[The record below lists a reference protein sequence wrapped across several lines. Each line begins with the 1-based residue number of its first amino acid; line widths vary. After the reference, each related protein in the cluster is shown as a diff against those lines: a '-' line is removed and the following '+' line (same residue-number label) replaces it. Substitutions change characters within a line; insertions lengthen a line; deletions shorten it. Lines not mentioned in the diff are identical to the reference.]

1 LSCSGSPTA
10 HRVLWSLSFLVGAC
24 GRSQSTPAPP
34 ASTEPPASL
43 APPAASTEP
52 SSEPAVDAAPAALDL
67 RPKAL
72 RNLVAIDDPDAG
84 NAAPTG
90 EVADCEERLAQAG
103 VTFRRASL
111 PVHTKPGSRP
121 DAPVRCG
128 APQVVTYVR
137 GPGAIAYDPSPTL
150 TCAMALALA
159 SFEHIVQDE
168 AERTFHSPVTRIEQI
183 GTYNCRDIVAV
194 KGLPSEH
201 SFANAID
208 LTRFTMA
215 NGKTVAVLADFDA
228 GEAPP
233 ARPAG
238 AFLRA
243 VSERAHYENV
253 FSNVLTP
260 FWDPAHKNHFHLDL
274 ARYRVNG
281 VRRREP

>member
-1 LSCSGSPTA
+1 VLSLLT
-10 HRVLWSLSFLVGAC
+10 GAC
-24 GRSQSTPAPP
+24 GRSQSEPA
-34 ASTEPPASL
+34 
-43 APPAASTEP
+43 PAASALAAASGEAPP
-52 SSEPAVDAAPAALDL
+52 SSATPAAALLADAAPIAFDP
-67 RPKAL
+67 RPLAL
-72 RNLVAIDDPDAG
+72 RTLVPVDDPDAG

-90 EVADCEERLAQAG
+90 EVPDCEQRLAQAE
-103 VTFRRASL
+103 VIFRPASL
-111 PVHTKPGSRP
+111 PVHLKPGTKPEAG
-121 DAPVRCG
+121 VLCG

-137 GPGAIAYDPSPTL
+137 GPGRIAYDPAPML

-159 SFEHIVQDE
+159 SFERVVQEE
-168 AERTFHSPVTRIEQI
+168 ADRVFHAPVARIEQI
-183 GTYNCRDIVAV
+183 GTYSCREIVAV

-208 LTRFTMA
+208 LTRFTLA
-215 NGKTVAVLADFDA
+215 NGKSIVVLADFDT
-228 GEAPP
+228 GDAPP
-233 ARPAG
+233 TRPAG

-243 VSERAHYENV
+243 ISERAHYENV

>member
-1 LSCSGSPTA
+1 MP
-10 HRVLWSLSFLVGAC
+10 GA
-24 GRSQSTPAPP
+24 SAQTVASDDAPP
-34 ASTEPPASL
+34 ASAPAES
-43 APPAASTEP
+43 APVA
-52 SSEPAVDAAPAALDL
+52 DAAPVAVDWRPAAL
-67 RPKAL
+67 RAL
-72 RNLVAIDDPDAG
+72 VPSDDPDAG

-90 EVADCEERLAQAG
+90 EVPECEQRLALAE
-103 VTFRRASL
+103 VTFRPASL
-111 PVHTKPGSRP
+111 PVHTQRGARPGT
-121 DAPVRCG
+121 AVVCG

-137 GPGAIAYDPSPTL
+137 GPGRITYEPAPLL

-159 SFEHIVQDE
+159 SFERIVQQE
-168 AERTFHSPVTRIEQI
+168 AERAFHSPVARIEQI
-183 GTYNCRDIVAV
+183 GTYNCREIVAV

-208 LTRFTMA
+208 LTRFTLA
-215 NGKTVAVLADFDA
+215 SGTSVTVLGDFDT
-228 GEAPP
+228 GDGPP

-243 VSERAHYENV
+243 ISERAHYGNV

-281 VRRREP
+281 VRRGIP

>member
-1 LSCSGSPTA
+1 MRRHGSA
-10 HRVLWSLSFLVGAC
+10 HLVLWGLSLLVSAC
-24 GRSQSTPAPP
+24 GRSQSTPAPTGSVE
-34 ASTEPPASL
+34 ASAPYPP
-43 APPAASTEP
+43 PPASTEP
-52 SSEPAVDAAPAALDL
+52 SSEPAVDAAPAAYDP
-67 RPKAL
+67 RPKA
-72 RNLVAIDDPDAG
+72 RRALVATDDPDAG

-90 EVADCEERLAQAG
+90 VVTDCEARLAQAG
-103 VTFRRASL
+103 VTFRPASL
-111 PVHTKPGSRP
+111 PVHTKPGARP
-121 DAPVRCG
+121 DSPVRCG
-128 APQVVTYVR
+128 APQVITYVR
-137 GPGAIAYDPSPTL
+137 GPGAIAYDPAPTL

-168 AERTFHSPVTRIEQI
+168 AERAFHSPVARIEQI
-183 GTYNCRDIVAV
+183 GTYSCREIVAV

-215 NGKTVAVLADFDA
+215 SGKTVTVLADFDT

-243 VSERAHYENV
+243 VSERAHYEDV